1 MAERTQYQQ
10 RAIKNYYDN
19 KEAIML
25 QRLGEMVTDLYL
37 AEGKKRKQLWERAA
51 NALEKLR
58 VPKDQIEHIVAT
70 DNPAILANAY
80 QQLLEKK

>member
-19 KEAIML
+19 QEPIML
-25 QRLGEMVTDLYL
+25 QRLGELLTDLYL
-37 AEGKKRKQLWERAA
+37 AEGKTRTRLWERAA
-51 NALEKLR
+51 NALAKLK
-58 VPKDQIEHIVAT
+58 VPKDQIEHIIAT